1 MITVELHEL
10 RRALDVTSRIIRD
23 RSRELDH
30 TPVLKNIHMYRT
42 RTGLIL
48 ESTDRY
54 ALIRAKVNVADADT
68 KGFRESFVTPTAATK
83 MLSMLNETPD
93 FKERMG
99 EGVLIDTGTEERITF
114 SVGGF
119 PVTIPSAD
127 IKNTWPK
134 QESLTSVLQPQVST
148 IEGDDALNLRPD
160 VLASILQVGKY
171 RDGHLTITRPT
182 PSGKGRVVSS
192 TPIHF
197 QYGDW
202 ASGAIM
208 PMREEAPQPHGWD
221 IEEPI
226 A

>member
-1 MITVELHEL
+1 MITVKLHEL
-10 RRALDVTSRIIRD
+10 RRALDVTSRIIRN
-23 RSRELDH
+23 SAKELDS
-30 TPVLKNIHMYRT
+30 TPVLKHIHLYRT
-42 RTGLIL
+42 RSALIL

-54 ALIRAKVNVADADT
+54 ALIRARCSVIDADT

-83 MLSMLNETPD
+83 MLSMLNEAPD
-93 FKERMG
+93 FKASLKD
-99 EGVLIDTGTEERITF
+99 GVQIDTGTKDRISF

-119 PVTIPSAD
+119 PVTIPSAY
-127 IKNTWPK
+127 IKKQWPK

-148 IEGDDALNLRPD
+148 IEGDDALNLKPD

-171 RDGHLTITRPT
+171 RDGHLTITRPK

-208 PMREEAPQPHGWD
+208 PMREEAPQPHAWA
-221 IEEPI
+221 IEEPT